1 MKVPQDNKEICLAV
15 HPITFWLDQ
24 SCVKKMIVSYILL
37 FIKLQLIF
45 PFCAKDQKSRKE
57 GDVRRDCLLSVDGT
71 DFRLALGCH
80 VASETKSE
88 DTVEN
93 DLYADDL
100 DNNGHNND
108 ICVDNNGST
117 VDNNNDNVDEDE
129 PTNDD
134 NATTNNADEDE
145 QHDNNPYDKYNDT
158 TNELEIAELEFSLQL
173 YRIADKDKNDDD
185 YNKDDYTTTTIDKIV
200 EECEHDYHLLWD
212 TFLSLSTNLSLI
224 HI

>member
-1 MKVPQDNKEICLAV
+1 M
-15 HPITFWLDQ
+15 
-24 SCVKKMIVSYILL
+24 LL

-117 VDNNNDNVDEDE
+117 VDNNNDNVDEDKS
-129 PTNDD
+129 TDD
-134 NATTNNADEDE
+134 DDAKTDDVDDDEYDNTAD
-145 QHDNNPYDKYNDT
+145 K
-158 TNELEIAELEFSLQL
+158 LEIAQLE
-173 YRIADKDKNDDD
+173 IALKLHSMEVNYYDDND
-185 YNKDDYTTTTIDKIV
+185 YNNEDYDNNDYDTTSTNKIV
-200 EECEHDYHLLWD
+200 EECEHNLHLLWD
-212 TFLSLSTNLSLI
+212 TFLSLTTNHTFI
-224 HI
+224 GHQMVRTTTPPTTI